1 MNREKAIQGI
11 DHFTLFCFCVLVIF
25 LPIRETETIRAFS
38 MGIPLGL
45 WIIKMIIQRKW
56 LIRRT
61 PLDIPILLF
70 TLVAA
75 LSLITAVDLVYSADE
90 FQAEWLTGI
99 VLFYLVV
106 NNFREEQLKYL
117 LGALLLGNLLMVS
130 YGIYDFFHRGGS
142 LFTYQVRAGSLHSG
156 FGTFGTY
163 LITILPYLLIAVF
176 IVRRISNRLTLLCL
190 LLLNFFAL
198 YLTHS
203 RGSWIA
209 ATILLL
215 LAGWRFL
222 PKKILIVSMATA
234 AVLFFFLAPQTII
247 KHHAGVISS
256 GAPPTSIETGQARW
270 ELIKFSLEKIKESP
284 FQMLGFGRRSFVKKY
299 QDFYLQYKG
308 ALLWHAHNTFLNIA
322 FQTGLQGLAIFCF
335 LIYKLIKYCYG
346 RANFENSLLPKYFL
360 LATLLMVITFF
371 VRNLS
376 DDFFIDDSALLFWF
390 LSGAAVS
397 LRRG

>member
-1 MNREKAIQGI
+1 MEQQKVIQYI
-11 DHFTLFCFCVLVIF
+11 DDFILFCFCVLVIF
-25 LPIRETETIRAFS
+25 LPIRETESIRAFS
-38 MGIPLGL
+38 FGIPLGL
-45 WIIKMIIQRKW
+45 WIIKMLITRKW
-56 LIRRT
+56 LFTRT
-61 PLDIPILLF
+61 PLDLPMLLF
-70 TLVAA
+70 TIVAG
-75 LSLITAVDLVYSADE
+75 LSLITAVDFHYSLE
-90 FQAEWLTGI
+90 EYTGEWLTGV

-117 LGALLLGNLLMVS
+117 LGALLLGDLLMVT
-130 YGIYDFFHRGGS
+130 YGMYDFFHRGGS
-142 LFTYQVRAGSLHSG
+142 LFSYQVRAGSLHSG

-163 LITILPYLLIAVF
+163 LITILPYLLLAVF
-176 IVRRISNRLTLLCL
+176 IVKKIPNRLTLLFL
-190 LLLNFFAL
+190 LFLNFFAL

-209 ATILLL
+209 AIISLL

-234 AVLFFFLAPQTII
+234 AVLFFFLAPQKII
-247 KHHAGVISS
+247 KHHAGVISP

-270 ELIKFSLEKIKESP
+270 ELMKFSLEKIGENP
-284 FQMLGFGRRSFVKKY
+284 FRMIGFGRRSFVKKY

-322 FQTGLQGLAIFCF
+322 FQTGLQGLVIFCF

-346 RANFENSLLPKYFL
+346 RANFENSFLPKYFL

-376 DDFFIDDSALLFWF
+376 DDFFVDDSALLFWF

-397 LRRG
+397 LRKV